1 MSHDP
6 SSRNS
11 TRICTVDDLSQAL
24 RDLLGAQS
32 PHRLKIL
39 QETLHGIRSGFDPAS
54 VTMSSTNI
62 PDAILKL
69 SSVLSDSSEASHKVF
84 DLVESQH
91 KIVKQGEKQLAELEQ
106 LAQGGKLEPAAVLS
120 FVAKYRALNHAM
132 QAVSHD
138 IVLSQEFQDLCGQ
151 KVKKVMR
158 LVCDVEVY
166 LKALLEQLNVELP
179 SPKSAAELEAEQSV
193 DQESTDALLKEL
205 GL

>member
-1 MSHDP
+1 
-6 SSRNS
+6 
-11 TRICTVDDLSQAL
+11 
-24 RDLLGAQS
+24 
-32 PHRLKIL
+32 
-39 QETLHGIRSGFDPAS
+39 
-54 VTMSSTNI
+54 MSSTNI

-69 SSVLSDSSEASHKVF
+69 SSVLNDSSEASHKVF
-84 DLVESQH
+84 DLVDSQH
-91 KIVKQGEKQLAELEQ
+91 KVIKQGEKHLADLEQ
-106 LAQGGKLEPAAVLS
+106 LAQQGPISPDAALA

-138 IVLSQEFQDLCGQ
+138 IVVSQEFQDLCGQ

-166 LKALLEQLNVELP
+166 LRALLEQLKVAMPN
-179 SPKSAAELEAEQSV
+179 PKSAAELEAEQNV